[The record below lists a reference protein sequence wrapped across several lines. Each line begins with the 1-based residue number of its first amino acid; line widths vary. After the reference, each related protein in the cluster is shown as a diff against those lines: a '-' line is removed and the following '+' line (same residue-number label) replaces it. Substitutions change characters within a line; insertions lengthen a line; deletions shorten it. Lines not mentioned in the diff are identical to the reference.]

1 MVDQELKHILN
12 IDPQAT
18 LATRGF
24 FANYPVDEFHIRN
37 NSALIIGTSNHRW
50 IHCVGNDKND
60 LAKLLNTHHDLSPYY
75 YSVEDWMLPL
85 ILKHGEEDWCMETL
99 RFVLDADVPI
109 PEASSATLTLDLS
122 YAEFVHK
129 NSDYK
134 DYTDLAY
141 IRDRLSND
149 ISAAIVKDEKPVAW
163 GLTHDDGSLGF
174 LHVLSE
180 HRKRGYAHDISNS
193 LIALKRQLGQ
203 PVFCNIVPGN
213 IPSINLVES
222 LGFKFDKKIIWLKL
236 RENVKRKT

>member
-1 MVDQELKHILN
+1 MINQELQRIIN
-12 IDPQAT
+12 IDSQTT
-18 LATRGF
+18 LAIRGF
-24 FANYPVDEFHIRN
+24 FANYPVDEFYIRN

-60 LAKLLNTHHDLSPYY
+60 LAELLNINHDLSLYY
-75 YSVEDWMLPL
+75 HSVEDWMLPL
-85 ILKHGEEDWCMETL
+85 ILKNKEEDWCMETL

-109 PEASSATLTLDLS
+109 PEASSVTLILDLS

-149 ISAAIVKDEKPVAW
+149 ISAAILKDEKPVAW

-174 LHVLSE
+174 LHVLPE
-180 HRKRGYAHDISNS
+180 HRKRGYARDISNS

-213 IPSINLVES
+213 TPSINLTERM
-222 LGFKFDKKIIWLKL
+222 GFKFDRKVSWVKI
-236 RENVKRKT
+236 RKT